1 MTATA
6 LSTTPTTMFVRFD
19 KREDA
24 QSFVRAI
31 RRRGWNARRKG
42 RIVYVVINEGLY
54 LDLLVRQ
61 WAERAGREPRYT
73 VEM

>member
-1 MTATA
+1 MNTTATA
-6 LSTTPTTMFVRFD
+6 SPTTKFVCFEES
-19 KREDA
+19 EDA

>member
-6 LSTTPTTMFVRFD
+6 SPTTPTTMFVRFD

-31 RRRGWNARRKG
+31 RRRGWNARRQG
-42 RIVYVVINEGLY
+42 QNVYVVIRDALS

-61 WAERAGREPRYT
+61 WAERVGREPRYT

>member
-1 MTATA
+1 
-6 LSTTPTTMFVRFD
+6 MFVRFD
-19 KREDA
+19 EREDA
-24 QSFVRAI
+24 RSFVRAI

-42 RIVYVVINEGLY
+42 RAVYVVIGDRFS

-61 WAERAGREPRYT
+61 WAERVGREPRYT